1 MTAIKQSKQNADP
14 IPVSDNLIRIYEQSY
29 GFKGIGKI
37 MLRAGF
43 WILSDTKKGTL

>member
-29 GFKGIGKI
+29 GFKGIGEI
-37 MLRAGF
+37 MLRAGL
-43 WILSDTKKGTL
+43 WVLDDPKVRS